1 MLNLYLAIN
10 NWGYVSTFRQS
21 TTNKI
26 NFLLEFSNLNE
37 YNFLQCRIFLYEKW
51 NVHNPHVSVHR
62 ISMEQPVRHST
73 HCISLSKKY
82 FLLSL
87 SNRFISKEGKLWQWR
102 KVLEMLLFLGPRADN
117 VSVTFTHLGCGC
129 LCSRPALLT
138 VQLSHHESTTGSNP
152 CEEAEL
158 CPMSCI
164 PSTSPW
170 LEPCCRYA
178 CAHPYPWLGQSELAW
193 LWMLSAVT
201 VLLSGSH
208 QAVADL
214 GVPASSALPQV
225 VAG

>member
-1 MLNLYLAIN
+1 MNTI
-10 NWGYVSTFRQS
+10 
-21 TTNKI
+21 
-26 NFLLEFSNLNE
+26 FSSAEL
-37 YNFLQCRIFLYEKW
+37 FCMR

-62 ISMEQPVRHST
+62 ISMEQQVRHST
-73 HCISLSKKY
+73 HCISLSKTY

-102 KVLEMLLFLGPRADN
+102 KVLEMLLFLGPWADH
-117 VSVTFTHLGCGC
+117 VSVTFPHLGCGC

-138 VQLSHHESTTGSNP
+138 AQLSHHESTTGCNP

-158 CPMSCI
+158 CPMPCVT
-164 PSTSPW
+164 STSPW
-170 LEPCCRYA
+170 LEPCCRYT
-178 CAHPYPWLGQSELAW
+178 CAHPYPWPGQVELAW
-193 LWMLSAVT
+193 LWMLSAVI

-208 QAVADL
+208 QAVGDL